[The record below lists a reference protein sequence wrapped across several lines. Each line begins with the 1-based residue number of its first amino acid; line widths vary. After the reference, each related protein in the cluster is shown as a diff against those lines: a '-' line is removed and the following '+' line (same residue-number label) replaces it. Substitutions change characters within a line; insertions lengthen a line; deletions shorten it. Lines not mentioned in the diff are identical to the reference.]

1 MLNKVI
7 KVKLVK
13 EEYIDKNLPKGWKPY
28 YIYKIIVDDEVVGK
42 ITLREGTR
50 EERYYDGHIGYTVE
64 KKYQGHNYAYQ
75 ATMLLR
81 KEALLLGFNELIIT
95 CSPDNTASKKTILKL
110 KAQYLETAVIP
121 KKLRRDFAVGEI
133 EKEIYVI
140 KLQGDR

>member
-64 KKYQGHNYAYQ
+64 KKYQ
-75 ATMLLR
+75 
-81 KEALLLGFNELIIT
+81 EL
-95 CSPDNTASKKTILKL
+95 
-110 KAQYLETAVIP
+110 
-121 KKLRRDFAVGEI
+121 AVGEI

-140 KLQGDR
+140 KLQVDR